1 MCLTNRIITK
11 FSKIVKRFLV
21 ILDLKNAQ
29 NFSTNMTTINK
40 INYYLSKIGK
50 NGADLCAYI
59 GVSNGVYSQW
69 NTGRTS
75 PRKNRLPLIAEF
87 LGVTVEDLLPDA
99 DDTGEADAKENA
111 PDPKIEGNAKIAA
124 FIDGFTRL
132 SPQQQDAVL
141 AVIKGFQQGQ
151 A

>member
-1 MCLTNRIITK
+1 MCLTNQIITK

-50 NGADLCAYI
+50 NGADLCTYI
-59 GVSNGVYSQW
+59 GVSSGVYSQW
-69 NTGRTS
+69 NTGLTS
-75 PRKNRLPLIAEF
+75 PRKSRLPLIAEF

-111 PDPKIEGNAKIAA
+111 PDPKIEGGKDALIAA
-124 FIDGFTRL
+124 IQGITDTNTAL
-132 SPQQQDAVL
+132 AVL
-141 AVIKGFQQGQ
+141 SEVNKKLQELM
-151 A
+151 